1 MRARRFVI
9 PALIVGLVGSLLAP
23 VSPPPAAAISQ
34 LDSIGVGDGPNGIVL
49 RPDGAVAFVTNS
61 TSGTVSAITLATQ
74 TVSTITVGFSPAD
87 LRMRPGTNELWVANY
102 ASGTMSIVN
111 AQTFTETTFFST
123 SGAPSDIVFS
133 ANGAL
138 AYVSFPLTD
147 EVKVYNA
154 ATRTVVETFPVTDN
168 PQGIALDTE
177 RNRLVIASGGSTAT
191 GDRAAFLNL
200 STGAVTSI
208 TLAGD
213 GSQVYV
219 DAARDRAYVSQ
230 FGMGLVTVIDL
241 TDDTVERTLNIGGQP
256 TSMKPT
262 FDNRF
267 LLLAAG
273 NAVVIIDLELGQQR
287 TLYSTPNFT
296 NDVVMSLDGRTVYST
311 SSTNDAVSVARLEID
326 RFSGA
331 DRYQTAI
338 QMSQEAYPGTHD
350 FVYLASGTSFAD
362 ALALAPAVGVRNGPL
377 LLNPAS
383 SLRSD
388 VRAELIRLDPDVVII
403 GGGTGVISAT
413 VEQQIR
419 ALGVGEVVRL
429 SGDNRYATSLRVLD
443 EFFEASDPDPDYFF
457 LVTGR
462 NFPDALSAGA
472 AAAARTAPMLLVDGS
487 ASSLP
492 TAVIS
497 RITALNP
504 DEVVIVGG
512 TAVMSQGIQNQL
524 TALGG
529 PEVVRAA
536 GADRYGTSVAVT
548 EIGFDFYTS
557 PASYWATG
565 ANFPDALAGITL
577 AAPEAAPIY
586 LVRPTCLPSDVL
598 HGAWRHNADRIGILG
613 GTGAVSNAVAN
624 LSRC

>member
-1 MRARRFVI
+1 MRARGLII
-9 PALIVGLVGSLLAP
+9 PALIVGLVGATLAP
-23 VSPPPAAAISQ
+23 LAPPPAAAISQ
-34 LDSIGVGDGPNGIVL
+34 LDSIGVGDGPNGIAL
-49 RPDGAVAFVTNS
+49 RPDGAVAFVSNQDD
-61 TSGTVSAITLATQ
+61 GTVSAITLATQ
-74 TVSTITVGFSPAD
+74 TVSEITVGFSPAD
-87 LRMRPGTNELWVANY
+87 LQMRPGTNELWVSNY
-102 ASGTMSIVN
+102 ASGTISIVN
-111 AQTFTETTFFST
+111 AQTFTETTSFTT
-123 SGAPSDIVFS
+123 SGAPREIVFT

-138 AYVSFPLTD
+138 AYVTFPLTD
-147 EVKVYNA
+147 QIKVFNT
-154 ATRTVVETFPVTDN
+154 ATRALVTTYDVSDS
-168 PQGIALDTE
+168 PEGIALDTE

-191 GDRAAFLNL
+191 GERVTFLNL
-200 STGAVTSI
+200 ANGSTTSPI
-208 TLAGD
+208 TLTGD
-213 GSQVYV
+213 GSRVYV

-230 FGMGLVTVIDL
+230 FGLGLVTVIDL
-241 TDDTVERTLNIGGQP
+241 TDDSVERNLNIGGQP
-256 TSMKPT
+256 TNMRPT
-262 FDNRF
+262 FDNRL

-273 NAVVIIDLELGQQR
+273 SAVVIIDLELGRQR

-311 SSTNDAVSVARLEID
+311 SSTADAVSVARLEID
-326 RFSGA
+326 RFSGS

-338 QMSQEAYPGTHD
+338 QMSQEAYSGTHD
-350 FVYLASGTSFAD
+350 IVYLASGTSFAD

-388 VRAELIRLDPDVVII
+388 VRAEIIRLDPDVVII

-419 ALGVGEVVRL
+419 ATGADVLRL
-429 SGDNRYATSLRVLD
+429 SGANRYATSLRVLD

-472 AAAARTAPMLLVDGS
+472 AAAARTAPMLLVDGA

-492 TAVIS
+492 SAVIS

-504 DEVVIVGG
+504 DEVVLVGG

-524 TALGG
+524 VALGG
-529 PEVVRAA
+529 PEIVRAA
-536 GADRYGTSVAVT
+536 GSDRYGTSVAVT

-577 AAPEAAPIY
+577 AAPVDAPIY

-613 GTGAVSNAVAN
+613 GTGAVSSAVAN
-624 LSRC
+624 LKRC